1 MPITQTMALVPLKEG
16 RGQAQIPRCT
26 NCQRYVVPCKCQLID
41 GVKCTPPFR
50 GLVHLDTNSHVCNF
64 PLPGATFGEVAEK

>member
-26 NCQRYVVPCKCQLID
+26 NCQRY
-41 GVKCTPPFR
+41 CTPPFR